1 MAIRKTQH
9 SNIGK
14 LNKLATIQTYTNVSD
29 GMGGFTTTWANDG
42 TVWCDIMPISGSQR
56 LELGNLNTDISH
68 KVTARYNSNLNT
80 EKRLSF
86 QSRNFT
92 LKVVL
97 NKGEDSDFME
107 FLASE
112 ET

>member
-42 TVWCDIMPISGSQR
+42 TIWCDIMPLSGAQR
-56 LELGNLNTDISH
+56 LEYGNLNTDISH
-68 KVTARYNSNLNT
+68 KITARYNASLT
-80 EKRLSF
+80 PEKRLTYSG
-86 QSRNFT
+86 RTFT
-92 LKVVL
+92 LRVAI

-107 FLASE
+107 LLASE
-112 ET
+112 ES